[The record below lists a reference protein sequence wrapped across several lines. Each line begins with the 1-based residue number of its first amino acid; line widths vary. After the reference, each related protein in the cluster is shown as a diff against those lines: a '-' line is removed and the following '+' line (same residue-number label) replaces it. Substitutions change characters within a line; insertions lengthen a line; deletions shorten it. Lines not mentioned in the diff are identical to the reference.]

1 MNLVSHFQGDAT
13 HNKYSLNPKPNAVPP
28 KKKWRGEEGGED
40 VGRNYQDSGN
50 EEEDEEEERAL
61 VISEQSA
68 EEEQAEEE
76 EKDRV
81 SEDTVYDFS
90 TTKKTDEEAFGD
102 KNKEKEKQ
110 STGIK
115 IKDFARLDMP
125 SAAAPVEPK
134 EAPPVDDEDDVESE
148 PESDCASVDTWS
160 SSLAEDKLFSGTDP
174 VIRRIRS
181 TSNGDSVYQCDF
193 CEKLFTNKY
202 HLQSHLVVHTGER
215 AFVCKT
221 CKKTFGRKST
231 LRAHMTTHTKV
242 SNFMCTVC
250 EKACN
255 DNNSL
260 EEHMRMHTGEK
271 PFVCTICQKAYARKS
286 HLNVHYRVHTGER
299 PFVCIYCNK
308 DFTEKRFLND
318 HLQTAHNG
326 VDGPLKCPNCGRE
339 FAYKTSLK
347 QHLKKQMCERNMN
360 RSHGNLSSS
369 AIAKQFQCPFCDKS
383 YSWKQTL
390 KQHVSIYHR
399 NKVHTDEFWR
409 YELTKNRKTVL
420 DDVANEDLWKKQ
432 LGKHAEETARQK
444 LEAETAAAT
453 LAALGAGAG
462 TQEKKENVDQ
472 E

>member
-1 MNLVSHFQGDAT
+1 M
-13 HNKYSLNPKPNAVPP
+13 
-28 KKKWRGEEGGED
+28 
-40 VGRNYQDSGN
+40 GRNYQDSGN

-76 EKDRV
+76 AKDRV
-81 SEDTVYDFS
+81 TEDTVYDFS
-90 TTKKTDEEAFGD
+90 TTKKTNQEAFGD
-102 KNKEKEKQ
+102 TNKEKQ
-110 STGIK
+110 PTGIK

-125 SAAAPVEPK
+125 AAAPVEPK
-134 EAPPVDDEDDVESE
+134 DIPPVLEARDEDEDDVESE

-181 TSNGDSVYQCDF
+181 TSSGDSVYQCDF

-260 EEHMRMHTGEK
+260 EEHMRMHTGNNFGGTVSAPGLVLIVLLFRRE
-271 PFVCTICQKAYARKS
+271 TICMHNLPEGVRAEVPPECPLSGS
-286 HLNVHYRVHTGER
+286 HRRATFCLHLLQQGLHGEALPER
-299 PFVCIYCNK
+299 SPP
-308 DFTEKRFLND
+308 
-318 HLQTAHNG
+318 
-326 VDGPLKCPNCGRE
+326 DG
-339 FAYKTSLK
+339 S
-347 QHLKKQMCERNMN
+347 Q
-360 RSHGNLSSS
+360 RS
-369 AIAKQFQCPFCDKS
+369 
-383 YSWKQTL
+383 
-390 KQHVSIYHR
+390 
-399 NKVHTDEFWR
+399 
-409 YELTKNRKTVL
+409 
-420 DDVANEDLWKKQ
+420 
-432 LGKHAEETARQK
+432 
-444 LEAETAAAT
+444 
-453 LAALGAGAG
+453 
-462 TQEKKENVDQ
+462 
-472 E
+472 

>member
-1 MNLVSHFQGDAT
+1 MPDQVRLHDPQPQNQESHLGLYGSPGSPGSDSPLSLVVRKEDQRKLQAYPVESPGRSSGFSDGSGSYESSPNRSPNHNQDSRDSDKPLSLVIRKNLVSHFQGDAT

-90 TTKKTDEEAFGD
+90 TTKKTDEETFGD

-134 EAPPVDDEDDVESE
+134 EAPPVDEDDVESE

-174 VIRRIRS
+174 VIRKIRS
-181 TSNGDSVYQCDF
+181 TSSGDSVYQCDF

-260 EEHMRMHTGEK
+260 EEHMRMHTGKTFLSEWLDLIVLL
-271 PFVCTICQKAYARKS
+271 FRRETICLHNLPESLRS
-286 HLNVHYRVHTGER
+286 EVSSER
-299 PFVCIYCNK
+299 
-308 DFTEKRFLND
+308 
-318 HLQTAHNG
+318 
-326 VDGPLKCPNCGRE
+326 
-339 FAYKTSLK
+339 SLS
-347 QHLKKQMCERNMN
+347 
-360 RSHGNLSSS
+360 RSHWRATFCLHLLQQRLHRETLPQRPS
-369 AIAKQFQCPFCDKS
+369 ANGSQRS
-383 YSWKQTL
+383 
-390 KQHVSIYHR
+390 
-399 NKVHTDEFWR
+399 
-409 YELTKNRKTVL
+409 
-420 DDVANEDLWKKQ
+420 
-432 LGKHAEETARQK
+432 
-444 LEAETAAAT
+444 
-453 LAALGAGAG
+453 
-462 TQEKKENVDQ
+462 
-472 E
+472 